1 MVELLLEQKDDQ
13 TTLEEPGCS
22 LDYLGIIFSSA
33 CYGGLQD
40 IARRLLLERLG
51 YIRKSFKEEITAGE
65 ESIWRRKDDSLV
77 KDDCGPTAL
86 WLACENGHDDA
97 VKLLSEYTSIRTNI
111 NQLHKWD
118 ETWCIWK
125 GTPYNMGALVLW
137 NFYWG
142 METFLST
149 SRIKK
154 GITALMYACTDGN
167 NDTVKLLL
175 ERADIDIDTTDKSG
189 KTVSDYSGPK
199 TKEPWKQRTKQRY

>member
-65 ESIWRRKDDSLV
+65 ESIWRSMFRTAFYGGLDDITKILLELVDFHSRNREFMSKCLRGACKYGKLDIVKTFLGKDDSLV

-125 GTPYNMGALVLW
+125 GTPYNSKPNSG
-137 NFYWG
+137 
-142 METFLST
+142 ST
-149 SRIKK
+149 GYQCQFI
-154 GITALMYACTDGN
+154 
-167 NDTVKLLL
+167 
-175 ERADIDIDTTDKSG
+175 
-189 KTVSDYSGPK
+189 
-199 TKEPWKQRTKQRY
+199 